1 MYIITEAQTLMEEEE
16 QILVIKAKE
25 KLMCFSDG
33 GDSPTLLPE
42 QPLDSFRPPAQW
54 SMRQAGA
61 VQKNRVYSTQQ
72 HEGTACGK
80 ERTSVKCHFDIFNK
94 ITKSWDS
101 VQSFRIKTCNEY
113 FNKIKI
119 SINFSFLLPS
129 SQFFFFF
136 FPQVLHLREK
146 KQTSFKSLIRLSFQ
160 NEISPWPFNPDPCIS
175 CLVKSALNYV
185 YANDFRAE
193 ETY

>member
-1 MYIITEAQTLMEEEE
+1 MGKNVPLSNAILTSSIRSLNPETLYSPSELRPAMNILTRLKSVL
-16 QILVIKAKE
+16 ILV
-25 KLMCFSDG
+25 
-33 GDSPTLLPE
+33 
-42 QPLDSFRPPAQW
+42 SFYP
-54 SMRQAGA
+54 
-61 VQKNRVYSTQQ
+61 V
-72 HEGTACGK
+72 
-80 ERTSVKCHFDIFNK
+80 
-94 ITKSWDS
+94 
-101 VQSFRIKTCNEY
+101 
-113 FNKIKI
+113 
-119 SINFSFLLPS
+119 PS
-129 SQFFFFF
+129 SFFFF